1 MRQLIYFGKN
11 PDIPCLLQRATD
23 GSAAYDIIA
32 AQDIVVTETP
42 QFVDL
47 GFHTAYDPD
56 VAALILP
63 RSGQGVKYG
72 VQLANTVG
80 LIDSDYRLEWKAKL
94 MLNDQVNNVLDDKCA
109 LVDGVR
115 ELVIKKDTALA
126 QVLFVPVIH
135 FDNIVSVVAQSD
147 LPPSGRIGGFGSTD
161 K

>member
-1 MRQLIYFGKN
+1 MRQLIYFGKH
-11 PDIPCLLQRATD
+11 PDLPCLLQRATD

-32 AQDIVVTETP
+32 AQDLVITETP
-42 QFVDL
+42 QFIDL

-94 MLNDQVNNVLDDKCA
+94 MLNDQVNNILDDKCA

-115 ELVIKKDTALA
+115 ELVIKKGTALA
-126 QVLFVPVIH
+126 QVLFVPTIH
-135 FDNIVSVVAQSD
+135 FDNIVEVAEQSD